1 MRIRNLVVGLTLV
14 TILGSTVAWADDT
27 AITFANGRTLLAKA
41 DFEGA
46 LQAFK
51 IAVTAQPEN
60 SEYFQEY
67 TLLRR
72 VINLR
77 AQLKD
82 EQDPE
87 TWQKMSQ
94 ALYNYYHSRKINGE
108 ALATAGALY
117 EKVKTG
123 ETAALL
129 AEAQLTAGDS
139 KAAAELLAG
148 LDQEQRTPRTDILQ
162 GIALAYQSDAAGAK
176 TIATRLELPKDCEG
190 PVCYDAARLYALIGD
205 TEKALGT
212 LKCAFECT
220 PPNQLD
226 VVKADA
232 KECKDFAALV
242 SNPAFAQALEAK
254 SKVAAGCGSQAGCGK
269 CPSKAGCA
277 GAGDKDKPPAEC
289 KGHEKAG
296 EKPAGCEHEKKT
308 EK

>member
-129 AEAQLTAGDS
+129 A
-139 KAAAELLAG
+139 
-148 LDQEQRTPRTDILQ
+148 
-162 GIALAYQSDAAGAK
+162 
-176 TIATRLELPKDCEG
+176 
-190 PVCYDAARLYALIGD
+190 
-205 TEKALGT
+205 
-212 LKCAFECT
+212 
-220 PPNQLD
+220 
-226 VVKADA
+226 
-232 KECKDFAALV
+232 
-242 SNPAFAQALEAK
+242 
-254 SKVAAGCGSQAGCGK
+254 
-269 CPSKAGCA
+269 
-277 GAGDKDKPPAEC
+277 
-289 KGHEKAG
+289 
-296 EKPAGCEHEKKT
+296 
-308 EK
+308 

>member
-1 MRIRNLVVGLTLV
+1 MRIRNFVLGLTLV
-14 TILGSTVAWADDT
+14 TILGSSAAWADDT
-27 AITFANGRTLLAKA
+27 ATTFANGQTLLTKG

-51 IAVTAQPEN
+51 IAVTAEPEN
-60 SEYFQEY
+60 GEFFQEY

-94 ALYNYYHSRKINGE
+94 ALYNYYHSHKINTE
-108 ALATAGALY
+108 ALATARALH
-117 EKVKTG
+117 EKVKAG
-123 ETAALL
+123 ETAAML
-129 AEAQLTAGDS
+129 AEAQLATGDS
-139 KAAAELLAG
+139 KAAADLLAG
-148 LDQEQRTPRTDILQ
+148 LAADQRTPRTDILQ
-162 GIALAYQSDAAGAK
+162 GIALAYQNSAADAKA
-176 TIATRLELPKDCEG
+176 IATRLELPKDCEG
-190 PVCYDAARLYALIGD
+190 PVCYDAARLYALVGD

-220 PPNQLD
+220 PANQLD
-226 VVKADA
+226 AVKAEA

-242 SNPAFAQALEAK
+242 SNAGFAQALEAK
-254 SKVAAGCGSQAGCGK
+254 SKVAAGCGSKAGCGK

-277 GAGDKDKPPAEC
+277 ADKDKKPTEC
-289 KGHEKAG
+289 KDHEQAG
-296 EKPAGCEHEKKT
+296 EKPAGCEHEKKA